1 MLKPSPNILRLG
13 IPKGSLENATVDL
26 FAKAGWRI
34 SINDRSYFPSIDD
47 PAIEVVLFRAQEM
60 SRYVEENV
68 IDVGLTGSD
77 WIKENKSD
85 VHEVAELVYSKATS
99 RPARWVL
106 AVPQESNVKGPEDL
120 RDGVIATELVNVTR
134 QYFLERHIPV
144 RVEFS
149 WGATEVKARLLDAI
163 VDITE
168 TGSSI
173 RANNLRIIDTLL
185 TSTTRLIANH
195 KAWQE
200 PAKREKIENI
210 ALLLQGAINA
220 REKIGLKL
228 NAPKEKLDAVLKILP
243 AEKSP
248 TISALADGSWIAVE
262 VIVEEKMEREI
273 IPLLKRAGATGLISY
288 PLNKVIT

>member
-1 MLKPSPNILRLG
+1 MLKPGTNILRLG
-13 IPKGSLENATVDL
+13 IPKGSLQDSTVDL

-34 SINDRSYFPSIDD
+34 SVNDRSYFPSIDD
-47 PAIEVVLFRAQEM
+47 PAIEVVMFRAQEM

-77 WIKENKSD
+77 WIKENGSN

-106 AVPQESNVKGPEDL
+106 AVPQESALTKPEDL

-134 QYFLERHIPV
+134 EYFQKKNIPV
-144 RVEFS
+144 KVEFS

-185 TSTTRLIANH
+185 VSTTRLIANH
-195 KAWQE
+195 QAWAD
-200 PAKREKIENI
+200 PFKREKMENM
-210 ALLLQGAINA
+210 ALLLHGAISA
-220 REKIGLKL
+220 REKVGLKL
-228 NAPKEKLDAVLKILP
+228 NAPREKLDAVLKILP

-248 TISALADGSWIAVE
+248 TISPLADGSWVAVE
-262 VIVEEKMEREI
+262 VIIEERSEREL
-273 IPLLKRAGATGLISY
+273 IPQLKRAGASGLISY
-288 PLNKVIT
+288 PLNKVIP

>member
-106 AVPQESNVKGPEDL
+106 AVPQESTVKGPEDL

-134 QYFLERHIPV
+134 QYFLERNIPV

-195 KAWQE
+195 NAWQE
-200 PAKREKIENI
+200 PVKREKIENI

-228 NAPKEKLDAVLKILP
+228 NAPKDKLQAVLKILP

-262 VIVEEKMEREI
+262 VIIEEKMEREI

>member
-1 MLKPSPNILRLG
+1 MLKPMPNVLRLG

-68 IDVGLTGSD
+68 IDAGLTGSD
-77 WIKENKSD
+77 WIRENKSD
-85 VHEVAELVYSKATS
+85 VHEVAELIYSKATS
-99 RPARWVL
+99 RPAQWVL
-106 AVPQESNVKGPEDL
+106 AVPQESGIQRPEDL

-134 QYFLERHIPV
+134 EYFAKRNVPV

-195 KAWQE
+195 KAWSE
-200 PAKREKIENI
+200 PFKREKIENI
-210 ALLLQGAINA
+210 ALLLRGAINA

-228 NAPKEKLDAVLKILP
+228 NAPKDKLEAVLKILP

-248 TISALADGSWIAVE
+248 TISALADGTWVAVE
-262 VIVEEKMEREI
+262 VIIEERMEREI
-273 IPLLKRAGATGLISY
+273 IPQLKRAGATGLISY
-288 PLNKVIT
+288 PLNKVIP

>member
-1 MLKPSPNILRLG
+1 MLKPGTNILRLG
-13 IPKGSLENATVDL
+13 IPKGSLQDSTVDL

-34 SINDRSYFPSIDD
+34 SVNDRSYFPSIDD
-47 PAIEVVLFRAQEM
+47 SSIEVVMFRAQEM

-77 WIKENKSD
+77 WIKENGSN

-99 RPARWVL
+99 KPARWVL
-106 AVPQESNVKGPEDL
+106 AVPQESALTKPEDL
-120 RDGVIATELVNVTR
+120 RNGVIATELVNVTR
-134 QYFLERHIPV
+134 EYFQKKDIPV
-144 RVEFS
+144 KVEFS

-185 TSTTRLIANH
+185 VSTTRLIANH
-195 KAWQE
+195 KAWAD
-200 PAKREKIENI
+200 PFKREKMENL
-210 ALLLQGAINA
+210 ALLLHGAISA
-220 REKIGLKL
+220 REKVGLKL
-228 NAPKEKLDAVLKILP
+228 NAPREKLAAVLNILP

-248 TISALADGSWIAVE
+248 TISPLADGSWVAVE
-262 VIVEEKMEREI
+262 VIIEERSEREL
-273 IPLLKRAGATGLISY
+273 IPQLKRAGATGLISY
-288 PLNKVIT
+288 PLNKVIP

>member
-77 WIKENKSD
+77 WIKENKSN

-106 AVPQESNVKGPEDL
+106 AVPQESAVKGPEDL

-134 QYFLERHIPV
+134 QYFLERNIPV

-195 KAWQE
+195 NAWQE
-200 PAKREKIENI
+200 PVKREKIENI
-210 ALLLQGAINA
+210 ALLLRGAINA

-228 NAPKEKLDAVLKILP
+228 NAPKDKLQAVLKILP

-262 VIVEEKMEREI
+262 VIIEEKMEREI

>member
-1 MLKPSPNILRLG
+1 MLKPGTNILRLG
-13 IPKGSLENATVDL
+13 IPKGSLQDSTVDL

-34 SINDRSYFPSIDD
+34 SVNDRSYFPSIDD
-47 PAIEVVLFRAQEM
+47 ASIEVVMFRAQEM

-77 WIKENKSD
+77 WIKENGSD
-85 VHEVAELVYSKATS
+85 VQEVAELVYSKATS
-99 RPARWVL
+99 KPARWVL
-106 AVPQESNVKGPEDL
+106 AVPQESALTKPEDL

-134 QYFLERHIPV
+134 EYFRAKNIPV
-144 RVEFS
+144 KVEFS

-185 TSTTRLIANH
+185 VSTTRLIANR
-195 KAWQE
+195 KAWAD
-200 PAKREKIENI
+200 PFKREKMENM
-210 ALLLQGAINA
+210 ALLLHGAINA
-220 REKIGLKL
+220 REKVGLKL
-228 NAPKEKLDAVLKILP
+228 NAPREKLEAVLKILP

-248 TISALADGSWIAVE
+248 TISPLADGSWVAVE
-262 VIVEEKMEREI
+262 VIIEERSERELV
-273 IPLLKRAGATGLISY
+273 PQLKRAGASGLISY
-288 PLNKVIT
+288 PLNKVIA

>member
-1 MLKPSPNILRLG
+1 MLKPSSDILRLG

-106 AVPQESNVKGPEDL
+106 AVPQESAVKGPEDL

-134 QYFLERHIPV
+134 QYFIERNIPV

-195 KAWQE
+195 NAWKD
-200 PAKREKIENI
+200 PLKREKIENI

-228 NAPKEKLDAVLKILP
+228 NAPKEKLEAVLKILP

-262 VIVEEKMEREI
+262 VILEEKQEREI

>member
-47 PAIEVVLFRAQEM
+47 PGIEAVLFRAQEM

-68 IDVGLTGSD
+68 VDVGLTGSD

-106 AVPQESNVKGPEDL
+106 AVPQESAVKGPEDL

-134 QYFLERHIPV
+134 QYFQDRNIPV

-173 RANNLRIIDTLL
+173 RANNLRIVDTLL

-195 KAWQE
+195 QAWKE
-200 PAKREKIENI
+200 PVKREKIENI
-210 ALLLQGAINA
+210 ALLLHGAINA

-228 NAPKEKLDAVLKILP
+228 NAPKDKLDAVLKILP

-248 TISALADGSWIAVE
+248 TISALADGNWVAVE
-262 VIVEEKMEREI
+262 VIIEEKMEREI
-273 IPLLKRAGATGLISY
+273 IPLLKRAGASGLISY
-288 PLNKVIT
+288 PLNKVIA

>member
-1 MLKPSPNILRLG
+1 MLKPPSNILRLG

-106 AVPQESNVKGPEDL
+106 AVPQESSVKGPEDL

-134 QYFLERHIPV
+134 QYFHDRNIPV

-195 KAWQE
+195 TAWQE
-200 PAKREKIENI
+200 PVKREKIENI

-228 NAPKEKLDAVLKILP
+228 NAPKEKLEAVLKILP

-262 VIVEEKMEREI
+262 VIIEEKMEREI

-288 PLNKVIT
+288 PLNKVIA

>member
-1 MLKPSPNILRLG
+1 MLKPSSNILRLG

-47 PAIEVVLFRAQEM
+47 PTIEVVLFRAQEM

-106 AVPQESNVKGPEDL
+106 AVPQESSVKGPEDL

-134 QYFLERHIPV
+134 QYFLERNIPV

-173 RANNLRIIDTLL
+173 RANNLRIVDTLL

-195 KAWQE
+195 KAWKD
-200 PAKREKIENI
+200 PLKREKIENI

-228 NAPKEKLDAVLKILP
+228 NAPKEKLEAVLKILP

-262 VIVEEKMEREI
+262 VILEEKLEREI
-273 IPLLKRAGATGLISY
+273 IPMLKRAGATGLISY

>member
-1 MLKPSPNILRLG
+1 MLKPGTNILRLG
-13 IPKGSLENATVDL
+13 IPKGSLQDSTVDL

-34 SINDRSYFPSIDD
+34 SVNDRSYFPSIDD
-47 PAIEVVLFRAQEM
+47 PAIEVVMFRAQEM

-77 WIKENKSD
+77 WIKENGSN

-106 AVPQESNVKGPEDL
+106 AVPQESALTTPEDL

-134 QYFLERHIPV
+134 EYFQKKNIPV
-144 RVEFS
+144 KVEFS

-185 TSTTRLIANH
+185 VSTTRLIANH
-195 KAWQE
+195 QAWAD
-200 PAKREKIENI
+200 PFKREKMENM
-210 ALLLQGAINA
+210 ALLLHGAISA
-220 REKIGLKL
+220 REKVGLKL
-228 NAPKEKLDAVLKILP
+228 NAPREKLEAVLKILP

-248 TISALADGSWIAVE
+248 TISPLADGLWVAVE
-262 VIVEEKMEREI
+262 VIIEERSEREL
-273 IPLLKRAGATGLISY
+273 IPQLKRAGASGLISY
-288 PLNKVIT
+288 PLNKVIP